1 MIKKILTLAL
11 CLIVS
16 SCGGISVRASIKFK
30 KPVDAESLGGN
41 PGYTKDVVKLNNGT
55 IISFPRPIGNCG
67 AGITFFGVILPV
79 IPVWLNLNR
88 CEENF
93 TIAIPKPFSTSN
105 LAEVSNAKLKYN
117 GVIYDPIAV
126 EKKIDVT
133 RSWTL
138 YGSLT
143 DYKFQ
148 IPNFWQFRMADDKAI
163 IVSGKTEDGKE
174 FTEELPVKW
183 GAVLYNEWSFP

>member
-1 MIKKILTLAL
+1 MIRKLLILTL

-16 SCGGISVRASIKFK
+16 SCGGISVRAGVKFK
-30 KPVDAESLGGN
+30 KPVDAKSYAGN
-41 PGYTKDVVKLNNGT
+41 PGFTKDLVKLSNGT
-55 IISFPRPIGNCG
+55 IISFLRPIGDCG

-93 TIAIPKPFSTSN
+93 TIAIPKPFSTSAI
-105 LAEVSNAKLKYN
+105 AEVSNAKLKYN
-117 GVIYDPIAV
+117 GIVYDPITV
-126 EKKIDVT
+126 EKQIDVT

-138 YGSLT
+138 YGLLT
-143 DYKFQ
+143 EFKFQ
-148 IPNFWQFRMADDKAI
+148 IPNFWKFRMADDKAI
-163 IVSGKTEDGKE
+163 IVSGKTKDGKE

-183 GAVLYNEWSFP
+183 GIALYNEWSFP

>member
-1 MIKKILTLAL
+1 M

-16 SCGGISVRASIKFK
+16 SCGGISVRANIKFK

-93 TIAIPKPFSTSN
+93 TP
-105 LAEVSNAKLKYN
+105 
-117 GVIYDPIAV
+117 DPSL
-126 EKKIDVT
+126 EKN
-133 RSWTL
+133 
-138 YGSLT
+138 SLT
-143 DYKFQ
+143 KPSLARVQ
-148 IPNFWQFRMADDKAI
+148 K
-163 IVSGKTEDGKE
+163 SSCKTPD
-174 FTEELPVKW
+174 L
-183 GAVLYNEWSFP
+183 